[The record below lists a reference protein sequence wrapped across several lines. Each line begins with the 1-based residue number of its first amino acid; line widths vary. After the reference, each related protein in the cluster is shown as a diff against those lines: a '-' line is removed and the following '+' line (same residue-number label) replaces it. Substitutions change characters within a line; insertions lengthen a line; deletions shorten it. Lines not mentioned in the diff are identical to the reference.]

1 MPLARIDIAFGRASD
16 YRSAIGDVVYIAVT
30 EMLRVPKDD
39 CCAISGPK
47 LKMRLLPT

>member
-1 MPLARIDIAFGRASD
+1 MPLARIDIPFDRPSD
-16 YRSAIGDVVYIAVT
+16 YGSAIGDVVYIAMK

-39 CCAISGPK
+39 RCAISGPK